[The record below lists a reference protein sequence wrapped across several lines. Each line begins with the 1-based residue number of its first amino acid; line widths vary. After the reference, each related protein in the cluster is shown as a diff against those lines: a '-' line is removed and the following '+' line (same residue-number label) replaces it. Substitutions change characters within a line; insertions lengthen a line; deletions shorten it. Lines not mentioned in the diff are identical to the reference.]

1 MKTREIH
8 TSRLKLMLLLGISL
22 GFVAFALL
30 IIKHT
35 NRSAVGLPNLVDL
48 QKNADSEF
56 LAALFFLGSVGV
68 ALQLFWPLHL
78 LLDEE
83 GFTLKGGF
91 IRSPKRVLWRD
102 VDHFFVFEYSI
113 PAPLPVSVKRIAYN
127 YKPGL
132 RKPHLVGDPFDG
144 KLPNLWPKGPE
155 DMVDELNAYRL
166 GDGRWE

>member
-1 MKTREIH
+1 MKTKEIH
-8 TSRLKLMLLLGISL
+8 TSRLKLVLLLCVSL

-30 IIKHT
+30 TIKQS
-35 NRSAVGLPNLVDL
+35 NRSAADLPNLADL
-48 QKNADSEF
+48 QNHAGGEF
-56 LAALFFLGSVGV
+56 VAAFFGLGSVVV
-68 ALQLFWPLHL
+68 ALQLFRPLRL